1 MLRPL
6 PLVVGVLASLV
17 LGAGVSA
24 ALVRSGGEP
33 SSAPAVPTTIGTT
46 TTVPAATT
54 TTTTSRP
61 TTTRP
66 PAAPTT
72 TRPALTRAAA
82 TKALCAEIDASVRS
96 VAGGNTIGGGLR
108 LLRAI
113 NTYDDAA
120 DPTVVAPARRM
131 LAAGLDG
138 DLDAAAVA
146 TEAAAS
152 ACRRLGFPI
161 SIPTSGPGPGFP
173 GGPCRGVAC

>member
-6 PLVVGVLASLV
+6 PLVVGVLAALV
-17 LGAGVSA
+17 LGTGVSA
-24 ALVRSGGEP
+24 ALLRSGAET
-33 SSAPAVPTTIGTT
+33 SSAPATPTTIETT

-54 TTTTSRP
+54 TTVRP

-66 PAAPTT
+66 PPTSAPTT
-72 TRPALTRAAA
+72 TRPALTRGAA
-82 TKALCAEIDASVRS
+82 TKALCADIDASVRL

-108 LLRAI
+108 LLRAV
-113 NTYDDAA
+113 NTYDDDA

-131 LAAGLDG
+131 LAGGLNG

-161 SIPTSGPGPGFP
+161 SIPTSGPGPGRP
-173 GGPCRGVAC
+173 GGPCGIVSC

>member
-6 PLVVGVLASLV
+6 PLVVGVLAALV
-17 LGAGVSA
+17 LGTGVSV
-24 ALVRSGGEP
+24 ALVRSGDEGA
-33 SSAPAVPTTIGTT
+33 SVPATT
-46 TTVPAATT
+46 TTIEATKTVPAV

-66 PAAPTT
+66 PPTSAPTT

-82 TKALCAEIDASVRS
+82 TKALCADIDASVRL

-108 LLRAI
+108 LLRAV
-113 NTYDDAA
+113 NTYDDDA

-138 DLDAAAVA
+138 DLEAAAVA

-161 SIPTSGPGPGFP
+161 SIPTSGPGPGIP

>member
-6 PLVVGVLASLV
+6 PIVVGVLAALA
-17 LGAGVSA
+17 LGTGVSV
-24 ALVRSGGEP
+24 ALVRSGEEP
-33 SSAPAVPTTIGTT
+33 ASAPATTTTMGTT
-46 TTVPAATT
+46 TTVPAV

-66 PAAPTT
+66 PPTSAPTT
-72 TRPALTRAAA
+72 TRPVLTRAAA
-82 TKALCAEIDASVRS
+82 TKALCADIDASVRL
-96 VAGGNTIGGGLR
+96 VAAGNTIGGGLR
-108 LLRAI
+108 LLRAV
-113 NTYDDAA
+113 NTYDDDA

-138 DLDAAAVA
+138 DLEAAAVA
-146 TEAAAS
+146 TEVAAS

-161 SIPTSGPGPGFP
+161 SSPTSGPGPGFP

>member
-6 PLVVGVLASLV
+6 PLVVGVLAALV
-17 LGAGVSA
+17 LGTGVSV
-24 ALVRSGGEP
+24 ALVRSGGEGA
-33 SSAPAVPTTIGTT
+33 SVPATTTTIGAT
-46 TTVPAATT
+46 TTVPAV

-66 PAAPTT
+66 PPTSAPTT

-82 TKALCAEIDASVRS
+82 TKALCADIDASVRL

-108 LLRAI
+108 LLRAV
-113 NTYDDAA
+113 NTYDDDA

-138 DLDAAAVA
+138 DLEAAAVA

-161 SIPTSGPGPGFP
+161 SIPTSGPGPGIP

>member
-6 PLVVGVLASLV
+6 PIVVGVFAALV
-17 LGAGVSA
+17 LGTGVSV
-24 ALVRSGGEP
+24 ALVRSGDETA
-33 SSAPAVPTTIGTT
+33 SVPVSITTIGTT
-46 TTVPAATT
+46 TVPAV

-66 PAAPTT
+66 PPTSAPTT

-82 TKALCAEIDASVRS
+82 TKALCADIDASVRL

-108 LLRAI
+108 LLRAV
-113 NTYDDAA
+113 NTYDDDA

-138 DLDAAAVA
+138 DLQAAATA